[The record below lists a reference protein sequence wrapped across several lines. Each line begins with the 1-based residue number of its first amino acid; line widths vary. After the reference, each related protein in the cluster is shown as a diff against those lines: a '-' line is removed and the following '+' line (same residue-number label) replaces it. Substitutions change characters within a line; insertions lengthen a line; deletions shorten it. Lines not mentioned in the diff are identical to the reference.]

1 MFSFFCTTP
10 SVRLI
15 IVVLSSVKLE
25 QKAQSK
31 WQPPRPQIKL
41 WAWGRTRK
49 LHHLL
54 ESRWMFSTH
63 TGHWMR
69 EAMSL
74 FVIPGYEAY
83 FHVKCHLWRNLMLQK
98 AQSFQV
104 EWSAARIGNVF
115 FKKKEK
121 EVISSL
127 CYELSLN
134 IRNWGVSWS
143 VKAIKN
149 DKDWKV
155 IRDVG

>member
-1 MFSFFCTTP
+1 MLKGYLSWFLSFHTNKSTSMFSFLCSTP
-10 SVRLI
+10 SVKLI

-31 WQPPRPQIKL
+31 WQPPHPQIKL

-69 EAMSL
+69 AAMSL

-83 FHVKCHLWRNLMLQK
+83 FHVKCHLWRKLMLQK

-104 EWSAARIGNVF
+104 EWSAARIVNVF
-115 FKKKEK
+115 FKKRKK
-121 EVISSL
+121 SFLPCVMS
-127 CYELSLN
+127 CLS
-134 IRNWGVSWS
+134 I
-143 VKAIKN
+143 
-149 DKDWKV
+149 
-155 IRDVG
+155 